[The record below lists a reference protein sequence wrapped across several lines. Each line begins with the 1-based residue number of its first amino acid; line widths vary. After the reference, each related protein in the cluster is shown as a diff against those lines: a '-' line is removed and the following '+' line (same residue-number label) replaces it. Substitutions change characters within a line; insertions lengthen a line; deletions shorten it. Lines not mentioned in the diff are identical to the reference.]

1 MESKATFPTSKK
13 QLQEYLKGIQPVWPF
28 FALLTLAMVVIYA
41 LTVANA
47 PAVSQPVAL
56 LCFTL
61 LMLLHLV
68 LHWMSPLVA
77 ASRKLGALYLIIQV
91 LLIMGLVLFTKYETL
106 VYGLFIGIM
115 GETLGIIRPLKR
127 SLVIIVALLAMMF
140 VTHGLLFGWTSVLP
154 FVITIL
160 PLTFFVVIY
169 VYLYTNLLMEKKKAE
184 DLLEDLEI
192 AHEQLRE
199 YTLRIEQLT
208 LANER
213 ERMARELHDT
223 LSQGVAG
230 IVLQLEA
237 ASEHLQK
244 GRNDRAGEIVKQTI
258 THARSTLSEAR
269 QVIDDLRQQNP
280 AAGSLEEILHAE
292 ANEFL
297 SSTGILCETTVAND
311 LSPTNEMM
319 QHLKKIVSEGLTNIR
334 RHANAKRCWI
344 KLENVGENVRLEIG
358 DDGRGFDRDQAEITN
373 GHYGLK
379 GMQERTKLL
388 GGEMKVESSPEQGTC
403 LRFTFPVK
411 R

>member
-1 MESKATFPTSKK
+1 
-13 QLQEYLKGIQPVWPF
+13 
-28 FALLTLAMVVIYA
+28 
-41 LTVANA
+41 
-47 PAVSQPVAL
+47 
-56 LCFTL
+56 
-61 LMLLHLV
+61 
-68 LHWMSPLVA
+68 
-77 ASRKLGALYLIIQV
+77 
-91 LLIMGLVLFTKYETL
+91 
-106 VYGLFIGIM
+106 
-115 GETLGIIRPLKR
+115 
-127 SLVIIVALLAMMF
+127 
-140 VTHGLLFGWTSVLP
+140 
-154 FVITIL
+154 
-160 PLTFFVVIY
+160 
-169 VYLYTNLLMEKKKAE
+169 MEKKKAE

-237 ASEHLQK
+237 VSEHLQK

-258 THARSTLSEAR
+258 THARSTLAEAR

-280 AAGSLEEILHAE
+280 VAGSLEEIVRAE
-292 ANEFL
+292 ANEFI

-311 LSPTNEMM
+311 LSLTNEMM